1 MAFGINVPVG
11 FKVAT
16 EGLNGAKEH
25 FKSFGE
31 SVKHSLELIGV
42 AASFK
47 EIFDLAKESLKLAG
61 QDLKS
66 RKLLELQIKNSTHT
80 TLKQAAANEKFLD
93 TLSMQVG
100 ITKNEL
106 RPALGNAVRSTG
118 DLQTAQNLL
127 KIALNGASAS
137 GKPLG
142 TVLNVLLKAHN
153 GNTKALYKLAPELK
167 KTKGLI
173 KDYAAEVRGAAR
185 ASANPFDRFQ
195 IAIDEL
201 KVKFGELLLPMV
213 TKFVDF
219 LTKNVVP
226 AVSDFL
232 DQVGNPKTD
241 AGKVFVQIQKAVND
255 AFQGVS
261 QFFGLFANGDGM
273 KGFTN
278 VVGALVKAMPALA
291 VLKGILVLNNA
302 AGGIQTAIDA
312 ASLIAGRR
320 GGGGVSAVGEASKI
334 LTLAGP
340 VKFLATGA
348 VALMIGADWAG
359 KNRDAKLVQAGIN
372 PADYVA
378 SQANNPYAGRVNFT
392 GTTASYQA
400 FQAANGVKVTQ
411 PVNVTVNSYGST
423 PAQFNSLI
431 LRAIEEHNRLNGKK
445 P

>member
-118 DLQTAQNLL
+118 DLKTAQNLL

-302 AGGIQTAIDA
+302 AGGIQAAIDA
-312 ASLIAGRR
+312 ASLVAGRGKGKSENPR
-320 GGGGVSAVGEASKI
+320 KISTGRAPKTFIPLGGVLTEAELI
-334 LTLAGP
+334 LSLGGDTQKGKSMPKNYKGFHNTLKAEAQG
-340 VKFLATGA
+340 
-348 VALMIGADWAG
+348 
-359 KNRDAKLVQAGIN
+359 
-372 PADYVA
+372 
-378 SQANNPYAGRVNFT
+378 NFFGQSLS
-392 GTTASYQA
+392 GTLPKPKPSEAPIQ
-400 FQAANGVKVTQ
+400 
-411 PVNVTVNSYGST
+411 VTVYSFGKT
-423 PAQFNSLI
+423 PAEFGGLVAD
-431 LRAIEEHNRLNGKK
+431 AIARHNRTNGKK